1 MSAMTNEKVTFHQAV
16 YTLTMF
22 GFGSSS
28 IMGVSTGIHQD
39 VWVSILLGALFFI
52 PLSLVYGRIIKLF
65 PEKNLFQVMEITLGK
80 VAGKIFTVLMVWY
93 SVHLAALVLHNF
105 GDFIEV
111 FDMPETPQLAI
122 MILMFL
128 ITVYL
133 ARSGILVVGKWS
145 VITLFFIF
153 LVMVFTAIASVTQ
166 LDPLN
171 LFPLF
176 EATFPEIIED
186 SFVVFSFPFAES
198 VIFLCLA
205 DSFYKQDNVYKIF
218 FYSLAILVG
227 IFLVVFF
234 RNLFLLGN
242 AMNDISYY
250 PSYTAVR
257 TIEIGD
263 YFARMESSI
272 FTNFINAGIVK
283 ITACFLAASKGIAS
297 LFDTP
302 RAQVYILPVGLCS
315 LALSSFLY
323 TSTMEMFAFL
333 AYYPY
338 YAFPFQVIIPVAA
351 WIASEVH
358 IRKQDMPGAQPAAA
372 Q

>member
-1 MSAMTNEKVTFHQAV
+1 MPNEKVTFHQAI
-16 YTLTMF
+16 YTMIMF

-52 PLSLVYGRIIKLF
+52 PLMLVYGRIIKLF

-186 SFVVFSFPFAES
+186 SFVIFSFPFAES

-227 IFLVVFF
+227 IFLVIFF

-272 FTNFINAGIVK
+272 SPTLSI
-283 ITACFLAASKGIAS
+283 
-297 LFDTP
+297 
-302 RAQVYILPVGLCS
+302 R
-315 LALSSFLY
+315 ALSKSRRASSPPARESPACLKRPALRFISCRWGCAAWLLLLF
-323 TSTMEMFAFL
+323 SIPAPWRCL
-333 AYYPY
+333 RLWR
-338 YAFPFQVIIPVAA
+338 IIP
-351 WIASEVH
+351 IT
-358 IRKQDMPGAQPAAA
+358 RFRFR
-372 Q
+372 